1 MEMSLVIYQII
12 EAIIFLI
19 PIITLFIKVGGYKQ
33 TLEKMK
39 EFPEWKTQAEV
50 RIKLCEDNDK
60 NQSEILSDIN
70 KNLIIIQT
78 QVKLLLEDR
87 IKKGDNRNG

>member
-33 TLEKMK
+33 TLEKIE
-39 EFPEWKTQAEV
+39 EFPEWKSQAEV
-50 RIKLCEDNDK
+50 RIKACEETYK
-60 NQSEILSDIN
+60 SQSEILLDIN
-70 KNLIIIQT
+70 KNIIELST
-78 QVKLLLEDR
+78 QVKMLL
-87 IKKGDNRNG
+87 KGDKKNE

>member
-1 MEMSLVIYQII
+1 MEKSLVVYQII

-33 TLEKMK
+33 TLEKIE

-50 RIKLCEDNDK
+50 RLKRCEDNDK
-60 NQSEILSDIN
+60 SQSEILSDIN

-78 QVKLLLEDR
+78 QVNLLLEDR
-87 IKKGDNRNG
+87 IKKGGDNG